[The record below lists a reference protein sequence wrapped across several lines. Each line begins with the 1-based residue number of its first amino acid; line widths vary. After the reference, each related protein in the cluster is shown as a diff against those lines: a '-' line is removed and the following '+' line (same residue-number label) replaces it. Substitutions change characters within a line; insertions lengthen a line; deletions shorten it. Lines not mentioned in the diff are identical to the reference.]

1 VNRQV
6 KLSLGA
12 YTFGAAVLM
21 YGPTMASAAS
31 SETSPPALVSLA
43 VHNAEASGW
52 VHETSLLTGSGHK
65 VSSSN
70 DVGTTEGRQVIDSNG
85 AHATVLVVGG
95 NAYISADVRA
105 IATYFDISTT
115 DPQKYANRWLEVT
128 SSSPGFSTV
137 SDAVTLTS
145 DFGHVALTGNLIEGR
160 TQVVDGHKVVPI
172 SGHIAATPQTPAA
185 NGTLYVTTTGT
196 VLPVEFRL
204 AGKGLKSTTSWSKW
218 GHPVQIA
225 APRSA
230 TLLSS

>member
-21 YGPTMASAAS
+21 YGPTMATAAS
-31 SETSPPALVSLA
+31 PEASPSALVSLA

-52 VHETSLLTGSGHK
+52 VHETSLFTGSGHN
-65 VSSSN
+65 VTSTN
-70 DVGTTEGRQVIDSNG
+70 DVGTTVGRQVIESNG

-95 NAYISADVRA
+95 NAYIYGDVKA
-105 IATYFDISTT
+105 IATYFDISTI

-137 SDAVTLTS
+137 SDAVTLAS
-145 DFGHVALTGNLIEGR
+145 DFGHVALAGNLKEGR
-160 TQVVDGHKVVPI
+160 SQLVDGHRVVPVT
-172 SGHIAATPQTPAA
+172 GRIATTPQTPAA
-185 NGTLYVTTTGT
+185 NGTLYITTTGT
-196 VLPVEFRL
+196 VLPVQFRL
-204 AGKGLKSTTSWSKW
+204 AGKGLQSTTSWSKW
-218 GHPVQIA
+218 GHPVQIT

-230 TLLSS
+230 TLLNS